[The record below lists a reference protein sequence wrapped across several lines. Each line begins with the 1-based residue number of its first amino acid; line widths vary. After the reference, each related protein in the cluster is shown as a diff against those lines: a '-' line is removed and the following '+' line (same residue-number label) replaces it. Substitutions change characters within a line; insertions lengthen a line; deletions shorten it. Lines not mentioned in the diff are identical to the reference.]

1 MAEDN
6 FITHPAKV
14 KVVVAIANVSLANAE
29 VGELFYDST
38 ANRLYIRLSSGWK
51 YVAFT

>member
-14 KVVVAIANVSLANAE
+14 KVVVSIANVSLADTE
-29 VGELFYDST
+29 IGELVYDST
-38 ANRLYIRLSSGWK
+38 LNRLNIRLVTGWK